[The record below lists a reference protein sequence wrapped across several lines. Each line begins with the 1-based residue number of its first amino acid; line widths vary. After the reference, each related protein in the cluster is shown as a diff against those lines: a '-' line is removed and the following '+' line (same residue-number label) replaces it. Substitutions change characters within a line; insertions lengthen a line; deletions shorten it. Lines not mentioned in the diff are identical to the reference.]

1 MRTGGCDIV
10 WRWSFWDHLVQDF
23 DDSKAHF
30 GVVAEE
36 PGRLDVNVGVALLDH
51 LPQSGDWIHTN
62 SVAYS
67 AERDQILLSS
77 NFLSDPLPQT
87 LLSSLLFEDTLP
99 LLRTP
104 SSRNVPTGLFFP

>member
-77 NFLSDPLPQT
+77 NFLSDPPFVPC
-87 LLSSLLFEDTLP
+87 SAPSLCV
-99 LLRTP
+99 RTP
-104 SSRNVPTGLFFP
+104 LTLGLKGCAWV

>member
-1 MRTGGCDIV
+1 M
-10 WRWSFWDHLVQDF
+10 QDF

-77 NFLSDPLPQT
+77 NFLSDPPFVPALRHFTASAP
-87 LLSSLLFEDTLP
+87 LRASSHA
-99 LLRTP
+99 
-104 SSRNVPTGLFFP
+104 SSRNVPTGLFGLKGLAWGS

>member
-23 DDSKAHF
+23 DDSRAHF
-30 GVVAEE
+30 GVVAEQ
-36 PGRLDVNVGVALLDH
+36 PGRLDVNIGVALLEH

-77 NFLSDPLPQT
+77 NFLSDPP
-87 LLSSLLFEDTLP
+87 F
-99 LLRTP
+99 
-104 SSRNVPTGLFFP
+104 VPAL

>member
-1 MRTGGCDIV
+1 VRTGGCDIV

-77 NFLSDPLPQT
+77 NFLSDPFP
-87 LLSSLLFEDTLP
+87 SLLCHFCTFTLRP
-99 LLRTP
+99 CTP
-104 SSRNVPTGLFFP
+104 SLTLGLKGCVWV